1 MGKPFSSL
9 LRQAVLDSGQTRYA
23 LAFKCG
29 VDQAVLCRF
38 VAGKSGL
45 NLATVDKLVEG
56 LGIEVKVRR
65 TTQGD

>member
-1 MGKPFSSL
+1 MNKPFSSL
-9 LRQAVLDSGQTRYA
+9 LRQAILDSGQTRYA

-45 NLATVDKLVEG
+45 NLATIDKLVEG
-56 LGIEVKVRR
+56 LGIEVKIRR
-65 TTQGD
+65 TSQGN

>member
-9 LRQAVLDSGQTRYA
+9 LRQAILDSGQTRYA
-23 LAFKCG
+23 LGFKCG